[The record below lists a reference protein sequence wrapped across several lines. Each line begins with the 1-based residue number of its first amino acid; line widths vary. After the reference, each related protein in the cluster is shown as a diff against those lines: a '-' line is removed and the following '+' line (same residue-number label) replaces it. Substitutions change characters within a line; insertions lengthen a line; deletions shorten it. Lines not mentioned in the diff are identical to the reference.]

1 MGYPN
6 SLQQNFPFQPVHA
19 GYPAHSQQ
27 QNVPYQPVHAGYPAY
42 INQTST
48 QSAPMLN
55 PYHQNG
61 YFTNMQNP
69 TTANYTTPS
78 FPSVRPVNQDQAHPN
93 GFIPMQQYATM
104 TSQIMPVS
112 THSYGQ
118 QQQSSIYTNAKNQIP
133 TQQQFYQQVPSQPP
147 YSRLQPTRPTQQN
160 LSTPNTTGP
169 DEIYTGNPEQPKAK
183 DSPLPQDNRAK
194 HQEETLSTTY
204 ARRESKKD
212 DSTNSTIKNSGL
224 DKQYQGGKNYD
235 LRDAIKQIE
244 GTTLIQQEQ
253 QKKYCLAIPSLIK
266 VPPNLHSLQMETEVS
281 II

>member
-1 MGYPN
+1 MLTRQQITTPSTVNVNIPPAYGSLNQPFNNYMGYPN
-6 SLQQNFPFQPVHA
+6 SLQQNLPFQPAHL
-19 GYPAHSQQ
+19 GYPAHSQNQNSPYQTGPPAFNQQ
-27 QNVPYQPVHAGYPAY
+27 QNFPYQPVHTGHPSY

-183 DSPLPQDNRAK
+183 DSTLPQDNRAK
-194 HQEETLSTTY
+194 HQEDTPSTTY
-204 ARRESKKD
+204 ARQES
-212 DSTNSTIKNSGL
+212 
-224 DKQYQGGKNYD
+224 
-235 LRDAIKQIE
+235 
-244 GTTLIQQEQ
+244 
-253 QKKYCLAIPSLIK
+253 
-266 VPPNLHSLQMETEVS
+266 
-281 II
+281 